1 MADEVRKT
9 INVDTD
15 VVAARQQGRSVAAAC
30 GFSAGDQ
37 TVIAAAISELARN
50 ILQYAK
56 HGEII
61 IRHLQHGE
69 RHGILVIAE
78 DHGPGIRDLN
88 RALEDGYSTS
98 GGLGLGLPG
107 SRRLMDEFEITSV
120 DGQGTRIVMKKW
132 QD

>member
-1 MADEVRKT
+1 VADEIRKV
-9 INVDTD
+9 IHADTD
-15 VVAARQQGRSVAAAC
+15 VVAARQQGRQVAAEC

-61 IRHLQHGE
+61 VRHLQQGE
-69 RHGILVIAE
+69 RHGVQIIAE
-78 DHGPGIRDLN
+78 DSGPGIRDIN
-88 RALEDGYSTS
+88 RALQDGYSTS

-107 SRRLMDEFEITSV
+107 AKRLMDEFDIVSE
-120 DGQGTRIVMKKW
+120 DGHGTRIVMKKW
-132 QD
+132 RD